1 MAVSKK
7 IGSACVRNRIKR
19 VLREFFRQHQALL
32 PSQAD
37 LVVVPKKHLR
47 VEQVALAPVAGELA
61 PLLEAARR
69 LGCPELGLEPNARSR
84 S

>member
-7 IGSACVRNRIKR
+7 IGSACVRNRVKR

-32 PSQAD
+32 PPQAD

-47 VEQVALAPVAGELA
+47 VEQVAFAPVAGELG
-61 PLLEAARR
+61 PLLQAVRRFCPAQDWAR
-69 LGCPELGLEPNARSR
+69 GLP
-84 S
+84 